1 MIDFV
6 KFDCIEELTDKI
18 IDAAQEDTY
27 VSVIAKYEQAKD
39 IIKELM
45 FYDDTTID
53 NIELLNPDA
62 DGYEDEYIIDTC
74 YIDGDILIG
83 CEPLKKNGE
92 YLNCEGDILYILEDC
107 REKIIDHCSY
117 NRSYIAVIGE
127 DECDCCECCDCDNN
141 KPYILNLKLNLD
153 TDEAEKKIR
162 KYRNDFY
169 KEIAIFKEFLD
180 F

>member
-27 VSVIAKYEQAKD
+27 VSAIAKYEQAKD

-45 FYDDTTID
+45 VYDDTTID
-53 NIELLNPDA
+53 NIELLSPDA

-117 NRSYIAVIGE
+117 NRSYIAVIGD
-127 DECDCCECCDCDNN
+127 DECGFKDNN
-141 KPYILNLKLNLD
+141 DDLSVTVRCNLD
-153 TDEAEKKIR
+153 VEEALQIINRMEQSFAR
-162 KYRNDFY
+162 MDNMMRNLRSTF
-169 KEIAIFKEFLD
+169 F
-180 F
+180 